1 MADKIKVTFSQ
12 IRVTNNGEW
21 TGKGELYWDLL
32 VDGQPLGGDGSRS
45 LSNPRKTADGETIV
59 LNGVSRTVTKA
70 SGQRLVV
77 QGNVSEKD
85 NTDRDETDGFEDV
98 YDTTNNWGIGAYTR
112 TLRDG
117 NMDVAVSY
125 QISRV

>member
-59 LNGVSRTVTKA
+59 LNGVSRTITKS

-98 YDTTNNWGIGAYTR
+98 YDTT
-112 TLRDG
+112 
-117 NMDVAVSY
+117 SP
-125 QISRV
+125 

>member
-12 IRVTNNGEW
+12 IKVTNNGEW

-45 LSNPRKTADGETIV
+45 LANPRKAADGETIL
-59 LNGVSRTVTKA
+59 LNGVTRTVTK
-70 SGQRLVV
+70 SPGQSLTV

-98 YDTTNNWGIGAYTR
+98 YDNANNWGIGVYTR
-112 TLRDG
+112 VLRDG

-125 QISRV
+125 QISRA